1 MTIADVRTA
10 RRKLF
15 IRLGQKHRRPGL
27 GSSREF
33 LARRTADMLWPNLTE
48 VLQSH
53 YAVVGGV
60 ATRLYMPERLTR
72 DLDVVVAGR
81 DADFVRKKLQDSGF
95 KLISQLALIA
105 GSTWLAPNGQE
116 VDVIEGQEAWWPEA
130 IQAAQANRDPQGQPV
145 LTLPWLVLMKYK
157 SGRSQDLAD
166 IDRMIGQADDETINA
181 IRNVFARHLPTE
193 SDDLNSLIELAKL
206 GQDSE

>member
-1 MTIADVRTA
+1 
-10 RRKLF
+10 
-15 IRLGQKHRRPGL
+15 
-27 GSSREF
+27 
-33 LARRTADMLWPNLTE
+33 MLWPNLTE

-157 SGRSQDLAD
+157 SGWSQDLAD